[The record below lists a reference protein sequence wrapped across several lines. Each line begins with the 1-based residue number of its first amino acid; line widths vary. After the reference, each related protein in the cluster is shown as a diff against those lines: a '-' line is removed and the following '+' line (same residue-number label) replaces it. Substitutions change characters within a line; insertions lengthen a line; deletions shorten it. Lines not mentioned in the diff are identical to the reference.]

1 MKSTIKCKDCVE
13 SIHKYGCE
21 LCGNLANNFLTFL
34 LYRKKKP
41 DNIFSRQTWYRVVFG
56 KMSIKRK
63 NIEDELSRFEAEIS
77 KPAPSTTTASHN
89 LFVPSQ
95 VRPIIA
101 ANTYNQVQ
109 QKLQQ
114 QPGGGVNTTS
124 SGAPAP
130 PRISVPAPPIPPA
143 TLFLPT
149 FVPTQTANNT
159 NTSVINA
166 TKQAAVNPATPVV
179 LSSAPKLYQSR
190 QSVNVPTVA
199 TAPHIDIN
207 AIQFDVTQKLKKLK
221 AEKSGPNPIAEEAI
235 KAARAS
241 SALQSFQSTERKKKD
256 RKTIRVA
263 GGQVWEDPTLADW
276 PDDDFRIFC
285 GDLGNDVNDEVL
297 TRTFNKYPSFQRAR
311 VIRDKRTGKSKG
323 FGFVSFREP
332 QDFIKAM
339 KEMDGRYVGS
349 RPIKLRKSTWRQRSL
364 DIVKKKEREKQLLLQ
379 QFSST

>member
-1 MKSTIKCKDCVE
+1 MAT
-13 SIHKYGCE
+13 
-21 LCGNLANNFLTFL
+21 
-34 LYRKKKP
+34 
-41 DNIFSRQTWYRVVFG
+41 
-56 KMSIKRK
+56 KRRY
-63 NIEDELSRFEAEIS
+63 IEDELSRFEAEIS
-77 KPAPSTTTASHN
+77 KQTSQPARN

-114 QPGGGVNTTS
+114 HPQATTIS
-124 SGAPAP
+124 STVQVTPRVTVAP
-130 PRISVPAPPIPPA
+130 PVIPPP
-143 TLFLPT
+143 TFMST
-149 FVPTQTANNT
+149 FVPTQVNNT
-159 NTSVINA
+159 GGQL
-166 TKQAAVNPATPVV
+166 KAVAPSPTAITATPVV
-179 LSSAPKLYQSR
+179 VSSAPKLYQSR
-190 QSVNVPTVA
+190 QSVNVPA
-199 TAPHIDIN
+199 TPHIDIN

-241 SALQSFQSTERKKKD
+241 SALQSFQTTERKKKD

-263 GGQVWEDPTLADW
+263 GGTVWEDSSLADW

-332 QDFIKAM
+332 ADFIRAM

-349 RPIKLRKSTWRQRSL
+349 RPIKLRKSTWKQRSL
-364 DIVKKKEREKQLLLQ
+364 DIVKKKEREKQQLLQ
-379 QFSST
+379 SFNS

>member
-1 MKSTIKCKDCVE
+1 MGT
-13 SIHKYGCE
+13 
-21 LCGNLANNFLTFL
+21 
-34 LYRKKKP
+34 
-41 DNIFSRQTWYRVVFG
+41 
-56 KMSIKRK
+56 KRK

-77 KPAPSTTTASHN
+77 KPATATPTTRN
-89 LFVPSQ
+89 LFVPNQ

-101 ANTYNQVQ
+101 ANTYSQVQ

-114 QPGGGVNTTS
+114 QPTVTVSAAAVTA
-124 SGAPAP
+124 APSAP
-130 PRISVPAPPIPPA
+130 PSRISIPPPPIPPPA
-143 TLFLPT
+143 FMPT
-149 FVPTQTANNT
+149 FVPTQAVKTSTAVT
-159 NTSVINA
+159 T
-166 TKQAAVNPATPVV
+166 TPVV

-190 QSVNVPTVA
+190 QSVNVPSVPVA
-199 TAPHIDIN
+199 VPIDVN

-235 KAARAS
+235 KAAKAS
-241 SALQSFQSTERKKKD
+241 SALQSFQSTEKKKKD
-256 RKTIRVA
+256 RKTVRIA
-263 GGQVWEDPTLADW
+263 GGQVWEDTSLADW

-332 QDFIKAM
+332 ADFIKAM

-364 DIVKKKEREKQLLLQ
+364 DVVKKKEREKQLLLQ
-379 QFSST
+379 SFNA

>member
-1 MKSTIKCKDCVE
+1 MST
-13 SIHKYGCE
+13 
-21 LCGNLANNFLTFL
+21 
-34 LYRKKKP
+34 
-41 DNIFSRQTWYRVVFG
+41 
-56 KMSIKRK
+56 KRK
-63 NIEDELSRFEAEIS
+63 HIEDELSRFEAEIS
-77 KPAPSTTTASHN
+77 KPASQPARN

-101 ANTYNQVQ
+101 ANTYSQVQ

-114 QPGGGVNTTS
+114 HPQTATAAS
-124 SGAPAP
+124 STPASSSVQAAPRMTVPPPTIAP
-130 PRISVPAPPIPPA
+130 PTFMS
-143 TLFLPT
+143 T
-149 FVPTQTANNT
+149 FVPTQTNGGGGPSKSGAPSGVSIT
-159 NTSVINA
+159 
-166 TKQAAVNPATPVV
+166 ATPVV
-179 LSSAPKLYQSR
+179 VSSAPKLYQSR
-190 QSVNVPTVA
+190 QSVNVPST
-199 TAPHIDIN
+199 PHIDIN

-241 SALQSFQSTERKKKD
+241 SALQSFQTTERKKKD

-263 GGQVWEDPTLADW
+263 GGSVWEDSSLADW

-311 VIRDKRTGKSKG
+311 VVRDKRTGKSKG

-332 QDFIKAM
+332 ADFIRAM

-364 DIVKKKEREKQLLLQ
+364 DVVKKKEREKQLLLQ
-379 QFSST
+379 SFNS

>member
-1 MKSTIKCKDCVE
+1 MGT
-13 SIHKYGCE
+13 
-21 LCGNLANNFLTFL
+21 
-34 LYRKKKP
+34 
-41 DNIFSRQTWYRVVFG
+41 
-56 KMSIKRK
+56 KRK

-77 KPAPSTTTASHN
+77 KPATGTLSTRN
-89 LFVPSQ
+89 LFVPNQ

-101 ANTYNQVQ
+101 ANTYSQVQ

-114 QPGGGVNTTS
+114 QPTATVSAAAVTATT
-124 SGAPAP
+124 PAP
-130 PRISVPAPPIPPA
+130 PPPIPPPA
-143 TLFLPT
+143 FMPT
-149 FVPTQTANNT
+149 FVPTQAVKTSTAVT
-159 NTSVINA
+159 T
-166 TKQAAVNPATPVV
+166 TPVV

-190 QSVNVPTVA
+190 QSVNVPSVPVA
-199 TAPHIDIN
+199 VPIDVN

-235 KAARAS
+235 KAAKAS
-241 SALQSFQSTERKKKD
+241 SALQSFQSTEKKKKD
-256 RKTIRVA
+256 RKTVRIA
-263 GGQVWEDPTLADW
+263 GGQVWEDTSLADW

-332 QDFIKAM
+332 ADFIKAM

-364 DIVKKKEREKQLLLQ
+364 DVVKKKEREKQLLLQ
-379 QFSST
+379 SFNA

>member
-1 MKSTIKCKDCVE
+1 
-13 SIHKYGCE
+13 
-21 LCGNLANNFLTFL
+21 
-34 LYRKKKP
+34 
-41 DNIFSRQTWYRVVFG
+41 
-56 KMSIKRK
+56 MSLKRK
-63 NIEDELSRFEAEIS
+63 FIEDELSRFEEEIS
-77 KPAPSTTTASHN
+77 KSVISSNTPTTSSSSGRN

-101 ANTYNQVQ
+101 ANTYHQVQ

-114 QPGGGVNTTS
+114 KSKAEVDRINQVTMGGNTMTLSAPTVFS
-124 SGAPAP
+124 SS
-130 PRISVPAPPIPPA
+130 RISVPPPPMPPS
-143 TLFLPT
+143 FLAT
-149 FVPTQTANNT
+149 FVPTQVAKDHQAGATNKLTAIGNNNGT
-159 NTSVINA
+159 IG
-166 TKQAAVNPATPVV
+166 VNNVPTTPII

-190 QSVNVPTVA
+190 QNMTVAPTVA
-199 TAPHIDIN
+199 TTTSSPTSNPLDVT

-221 AEKSGPNPIAEEAI
+221 AEKTSTNPIAEEAI

-241 SALQSFQSTERKKKD
+241 SALQTFQGNSERKKKD

-263 GGQVWEDPTLADW
+263 GGQVWEDATLTEW
-276 PDDDFRIFC
+276 PEDDFRIFC
-285 GDLGNDVNDEVL
+285 GDLGNDVNDELL
-297 TRTFNKYPSFQRAR
+297 TRTFNKYPSFQKAR

-379 QFSST
+379 QFQNN